1 MPGAVRGTFQRGVFM
16 LSEDLFLKLT
26 ALYRIRLRVD
36 TIQASQSELAELFK
50 YSNRK
55 S

>member
-1 MPGAVRGTFQRGVFM
+1 MPGAVRGAFQRGVLM

-26 ALYRIRLRVD
+26 ALYRFQLQVD
-36 TIQASQSELAELFK
+36 TIQASQSELAELYK